1 MPAETWTVTRRD
13 IPWYPA
19 AGRTGR
25 DLPLGRHVRHDS
37 RSLAYPYRRASG
49 APLVSVLHARHAPI
63 WDQGHTGSCT
73 GQAEAGA
80 LAADPLFA
88 TLAPA
93 GKRPPDEPMALALYS
108 AAERIDGGAGL
119 PSEDDGSSGLSACEA
134 ARSAGLISGYVHC
147 LSLEDVLNAL
157 QSGPVIVGCNWYDS
171 MDEPASSGLVS
182 ISPGAQVRGGH
193 ETVWRGCDVPGRT
206 VFGDN
211 SWGTSFGLHGSMS
224 MAWATL
230 ERLLAE
236 QGDATVSVPL
246 SQPAPVPV
254 PVPPAPAPPPYP
266 ASPAD
271 VAHASPDMI
280 AWAAGRHAGANGRAA
295 KSFTA
300 WRTARGL

>member
-1 MPAETWTVTRRD
+1 MAVQTWTVTRARIEEHA
-13 IPWYPA
+13 IP
-19 AGRTGR
+19 GRR
-25 DLPLGRHVRHDS
+25 LGRSVHHDS
-37 RSLAYPYRRASG
+37 RSLAYPYRRVSN
-49 APLVSVLHARHAPI
+49 APLVSVLHARNAPV
-63 WDQGHTGSCT
+63 WDQGDTGSCT

-80 LAADPLFA
+80 LASDPLFG
-88 TLAPA
+88 TLALA

-119 PSEDDGSSGLSACEA
+119 PSEDDGSSGLSVCQA
-134 ARSAGLISGYVHC
+134 AKDNGLISGYVHC
-147 LSLEDVLNAL
+147 FSLADVLDAL
-157 QSGPVIVGCNWYDS
+157 QSGPVIIGSNWYTS
-171 MDEPASSGLVS
+171 MDEPSSSGMIS

-193 ETVWRGCDVPGRT
+193 ETVWRGIDAEART

-236 QGDATVSVPL
+236 QGDGTVSVPL
-246 SQPAPVPV
+246 SQPPPVPVPV
-254 PVPPAPAPPPYP
+254 PVPPPSYP

-280 AWAAGRHAGANGRAA
+280 AWAGLHHVGGNERAA

-300 WRTARGL
+300 WREARGL